1 MCSFDINYK
10 NYKLSN
16 SFFDFHSLSNLK
28 EIKIQNSKILTMNPE
43 TFKVLTYLNS
53 NTNDTIKYS
62 GSNNKSIKEQEEV
75 VNKIAN
81 QITKYC
87 RILFKIFILLKIQN

>member
-43 TFKVLTYLNS
+43 TFKVLTYLNR
-53 NTNDTIKYS
+53 NTNDTIKYI
-62 GSNNKSIKEQEEV
+62 N
-75 VNKIAN
+75 
-81 QITKYC
+81 T
-87 RILFKIFILLKIQN
+87 